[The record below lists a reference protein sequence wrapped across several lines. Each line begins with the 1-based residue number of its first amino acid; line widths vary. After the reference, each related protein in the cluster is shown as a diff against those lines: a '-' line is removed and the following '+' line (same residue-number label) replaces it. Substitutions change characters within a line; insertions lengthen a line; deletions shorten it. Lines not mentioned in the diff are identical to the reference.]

1 MVPIGLG
8 SMVKIKIFG
17 LILNIRNIVVHE
29 RFRHLQIYI
38 YFKKFKIIYYLC
50 QIYIIIVN
58 TKNLQVFVARVRT
71 ADPRPLKFKNLRS
84 RHPRQLTCL
93 INIAPI

>member
-1 MVPIGLG
+1 MHILVVMVPIGLG

-29 RFRHLQIYI
+29 RFRQKMLKF

-50 QIYIIIVN
+50 QKYIIIIK
-58 TKNLQVFVARVRT
+58 TKNLQVFVAQV
-71 ADPRPLKFKNLRS
+71 
-84 RHPRQLTCL
+84 
-93 INIAPI
+93 